1 MKLTLYGKENCSLC
15 TDAYHILE
23 ILRQD
28 FIFELEEVNIYNED
42 ELLEA
47 YHLMIPVLKD
57 QETII
62 DIGIIDIE
70 TVENY
75 LLSKNNSEN
84 S

>member
-1 MKLTLYGKENCSLC
+1 MKLTLYGKEHCSLC

-23 ILRQD
+23 MLQQD
-28 FIFELEEVNIYNED
+28 FLFEIEEVDIYNED

-47 YHLMIPVLKD
+47 FHLMIPVLKD
-57 QETII
+57 QETVI
-62 DIGIIDIE
+62 DTGIIDIQ